1 MCLCI
6 PVELA
11 SLLSRNVSY
20 EGPALRRQL
29 AKAQQL
35 QQELSRREVECQS
48 SAADLRER
56 YYAACKQYGITGE
69 NVPRELQALVK
80 DLPAV
85 LDEVGKDA
93 ARLEEQIQ
101 LYAAFTNFVC
111 DCLSVQDPGSGAELL
126 SLRLPHQD
134 PGSGGI
140 DWGDSAEAPIEIE
153 IVDVGTDCPEGV
165 ARGEDALTV
174 LENPQSRSRFIDQL
188 MELEVFLT
196 QRLTEMR
203 EEGDV
208 VAMSQ
213 FQQAPSVIQGQ
224 TCEHIQ
230 AMLSEVQDLL
240 GRLTSLRMQH
250 LFMIHASPRYVE
262 RVSEMLRQKMKQAD
276 ILVLKGATMAEKRQE
291 ALQEQSRLEPRVDLL
306 AGCTRELQKLIEA
319 DISKRYHNRPVNLMG
334 VNI

>member
-1 MCLCI
+1 M
-6 PVELA
+6 
-11 SLLSRNVSY
+11 
-20 EGPALRRQL
+20 Q
-29 AKAQQL
+29 
-35 QQELSRREVECQS
+35 
-48 SAADLRER
+48 
-56 YYAACKQYGITGE
+56 
-69 NVPRELQALVK
+69 
-80 DLPAV
+80 
-85 LDEVGKDA
+85 
-93 ARLEEQIQ
+93 
-101 LYAAFTNFVC
+101 
-111 DCLSVQDPGSGAELL
+111 
-126 SLRLPHQD
+126 
-134 PGSGGI
+134 
-140 DWGDSAEAPIEIE
+140 
-153 IVDVGTDCPEGV
+153 
-165 ARGEDALTV
+165 
-174 LENPQSRSRFIDQL
+174 
-188 MELEVFLT
+188 LEVFLT
-196 QRLTEMR
+196 QRLSEMR